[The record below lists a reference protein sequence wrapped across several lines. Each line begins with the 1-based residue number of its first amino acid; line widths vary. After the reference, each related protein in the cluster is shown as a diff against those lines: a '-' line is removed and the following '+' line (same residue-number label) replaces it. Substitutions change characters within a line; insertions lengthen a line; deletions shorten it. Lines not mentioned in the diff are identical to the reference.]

1 MILIVLLLCLI
12 RLRIVWSLQLKA
24 LAFSRNADT
33 QPYSPLI
40 DQFNKYSNEQGL
52 DITIKLN
59 LLTSY
64 NSTFSLS
71 NFGTM
76 IESLFKNKKNKYD
89 LYFYD
94 NLYTPRYG
102 HYLLDLR
109 ELISKEVLNL
119 YDKAI
124 ISKTCMYKDRLVGIP
139 VQLSYSVL
147 YSNHNLLKKYDK
159 QIPTTW
165 DELIETSKYILKKEQ
180 DANNTNIIA
189 YNGLFDDSDQGT
201 CSLIDFIYSC
211 RKDSKSPYPKLI
223 SQTSI
228 DALEMIK
235 KLKNEIASDEIFS
248 SDDYITA
255 SRLFDPEP
263 TMIFTRFLIFQAPV
277 KYLIP
282 YTISALPG
290 LHKGVTGASVCGFNI
305 GISKMIDKV
314 NKEAAFKVVKY
325 IASKEVHRE
334 FVKQELTTPFMPSL
348 LEEKEICDIIDC
360 SMYRSLQYTG
370 REITKDIHDV
380 DAYSDKFRKY
390 IYEFL
395 YGNKGALEVLKKV
408 EDITKIYTIS
418 IHTEDSLV
426 GLIYFII
433 YVVISTFM
441 VVSIIFIFKEDFSPF
456 FTFLSNDFWVI
467 IVIGLIEVLSID
479 FTRFGEITVEK
490 CHLRLFMLCTGFT
503 LVLIPNLYKLT
514 INFPIENKISFWS
527 YRHPY
532 LFLSLFIFLD
542 LSFSGLSMLAPYEIE
557 NVFVEEGQNFQL
569 CRIGSIFGSIV
580 IWGATLYKILIIGV
594 MLVLIFSEWNIQSTF
609 FDMKLIL
616 SVVYITTL
624 LTIITSILKF
634 IKIRNY
640 IMYYLMETSIFIIFT
655 VSNYFL
661 LFGYRLVLAFMMK
674 QNIKSEYINNVCKNF
689 VSNKSMDQSN
699 NNSSKTNS
707 ETYQTNAIDKSNEM
721 SNTYNDQNM
730 NDHKM
735 SITPPAKI
743 PIFTK
748 IINCHYT
755 ITSGIYNNNNN

>member
-235 KLKNEIASDEIFS
+235 KLKNEIASD
-248 SDDYITA
+248 DYITA

-305 GISKMIDKV
+305 GISKMINKV

-360 SMYRSLQYTG
+360 PMYRSLQYTG

-418 IHTEDSLV
+418 IHTEDSSV

-479 FTRFGEITVEK
+479 FTRFGEITVE
-490 CHLRLFMLCTGFT
+490 
-503 LVLIPNLYKLT
+503 N
-514 INFPIENKISFWS
+514 
-527 YRHPY
+527 
-532 LFLSLFIFLD
+532 LFIFLD

-580 IWGATLYKILIIGV
+580 IWGV

-755 ITSGIYNNNNN
+755 ITSGIYNNNNNENSNNISGNEVNTFQ